1 MVNCS
6 MQMLPKRLSTVE
18 VSKCQTSISATTFVV
33 CWIVGLLALIL
44 QLEEMRRLTPGSRLR
59 SNKLLNMSNID
70 VWSPNIMNVV
80 E

>member
-1 MVNCS
+1 MSNVNIRHDICC
-6 MQMLPKRLSTVE
+6 MLD
-18 VSKCQTSISATTFVV
+18 